1 MAGFHR
7 VTHGTE
13 DPVIFRVVARD
24 PGRASLGTAP
34 PPWAA
39 MKIGITCYPTY
50 GGSGAV
56 ATELGLDLARR
67 GHEVHFI
74 TYDSP
79 FRLHGYTE
87 RIYFHQVET
96 RMGRYP
102 LFDHFPYTLALA
114 SKQYE
119 VVLSEGLEILHV
131 HYAIPHATTAY
142 LAREM
147 LKGQQPLK
155 VITTLHGTDITL
167 VGQESSFYGITKF
180 SIEQSDEVTAV
191 STYLRDETYRAFGC
205 VSCDVKVIPN
215 FVNLQEYKPG
225 EPDAKSK
232 SSLAPEGGKVITHV
246 SNFREV
252 KRVKDVVRV
261 FARIRRAMPATL
273 IMVGDGPERVDA
285 ENEARELGVTAD
297 VRFLGRLDS
306 VASLLQATDLFL
318 LPSQTES
325 FGLAALEAMA
335 CGSPVVASRAGGLP
349 EVVDDGINGILEPV
363 GSVEAMGR
371 RAVELLR
378 DPRRYAAM
386 REAAIGK
393 AREFSAD
400 RIVPMYEHLYE
411 EVLRGTP
418 AVSRADGR

>member
-1 MAGFHR
+1 
-7 VTHGTE
+7 
-13 DPVIFRVVARD
+13 
-24 PGRASLGTAP
+24 
-34 PPWAA
+34 
-39 MKIGITCYPTY
+39 
-50 GGSGAV
+50 
-56 ATELGLDLARR
+56 
-67 GHEVHFI
+67 
-74 TYDSP
+74 
-79 FRLHGYTE
+79 
-87 RIYFHQVET
+87 
-96 RMGRYP
+96 
-102 LFDHFPYTLALA
+102 
-114 SKQYE
+114 
-119 VVLSEGLEILHV
+119 VVLREGLEILHV

-147 LKGQQPLK
+147 LRGERELR

-205 VSCDVKVIPN
+205 VSCDVRVIPN
-215 FVNLQEYKPG
+215 FVNLNEYRPAEPG
-225 EPDAKSK
+225 ERGSV
-232 SSLAPEGGKVITHV
+232 APEGTKVITHV

-261 FARIRRAMPATL
+261 FARIRRAMPANL
-273 IMVGDGPERVDA
+273 IMVGDGPDRVDA
-285 ENEARELGVTAD
+285 EQEARELGVGAD

-306 VASLLQATDLFL
+306 VATLLQSSDLFV

-349 EVVDDGINGILEPV
+349 EVVDDGVNGILEPV

-378 DPRRYAAM
+378 DGPRHADM
-386 REAAIGK
+386 RAAAIAK
-393 AREFSAD
+393 AQEFSAD
-400 RIVPMYEHLYE
+400 RIVPMYEALYR
-411 EVLRGTP
+411 EVLG
-418 AVSRADGR
+418 

>member
-1 MAGFHR
+1 
-7 VTHGTE
+7 
-13 DPVIFRVVARD
+13 
-24 PGRASLGTAP
+24 
-34 PPWAA
+34 

-114 SKQYE
+114 SKQHE
-119 VVLSEGLEILHV
+119 VALREGLEILHV

-147 LKGQQPLK
+147 LRDEQPLK

-191 STYLRDETYRAFGC
+191 SAYLRDETYRAFGC
-205 VSCDVKVIPN
+205 VSCDVRVIPN
-215 FVNLQEYKPG
+215 FVNLQEYKPI
-225 EPDAKSK
+225 EPGTRT
-232 SSLAPEGGKVITHV
+232 SLAPEGTKVITHV

-273 IMVGDGPERVDA
+273 IMVGDGPDRVDA
-285 ENEARELGVTAD
+285 ENEATELGVTAD
-297 VRFLGRLDS
+297 VRFLGRLDT
-306 VASLLQATDLFL
+306 VASLLQASDLFL

-335 CGSPVVASRAGGLP
+335 CGSPVVASRAGGIP
-349 EVVDDGINGILEPV
+349 EVVDDGVTGILEPV

-400 RIVPMYEHLYE
+400 RIVPMYEQLYE
-411 EVLRGTP
+411 EVLRGSP
-418 AVSRADGR
+418 RLSPADGR

>member
-1 MAGFHR
+1 
-7 VTHGTE
+7 
-13 DPVIFRVVARD
+13 
-24 PGRASLGTAP
+24 
-34 PPWAA
+34 

-87 RIYFHQVET
+87 RIYFHEVET

-114 SKQYE
+114 SKQHE
-119 VVLSEGLEILHV
+119 VVLSEGLDILHV
-131 HYAIPHATTAY
+131 HYAIPHATTAW

-147 LKGQQPLK
+147 LKGSSPCK

-167 VGQESSFYGITKF
+167 VGQESSFYAITKF

-191 STYLRDETYRAFGC
+191 SAYLRDETYRAFGC

-215 FVNLQEYKPG
+215 FVNLRRVQAG
-225 EPDAKSK
+225 RSRAAR
-232 SSLAPEGGKVITHV
+232 SSLAPEGDKLITHV

-318 LPSQTES
+318 LPSQTR
-325 FGLAALEAMA
+325 
-335 CGSPVVASRAGGLP
+335 VVRP
-349 EVVDDGINGILEPV
+349 
-363 GSVEAMGR
+363 R
-371 RAVELLR
+371 RARGDGVRLAR
-378 DPRRYAAM
+378 GGVAGPAASPRWSTTASTGSWSRWARSRRWAAAPSSCSAT
-386 REAAIGK
+386 RSGTRPCATAAIAK

-400 RIVPMYEHLYE
+400 RIVPMYEAA
-411 EVLRGTP
+411 LRGGP
-418 AVSRADGR
+418 AGQSRDESCRWAVRYCSGPRSWA

>member
-1 MAGFHR
+1 
-7 VTHGTE
+7 
-13 DPVIFRVVARD
+13 
-24 PGRASLGTAP
+24 
-34 PPWAA
+34 

-56 ATELGLDLARR
+56 ATELGLELAKR

-79 FRLHGYTE
+79 FRLRGYTE
-87 RIYFHQVET
+87 RVFFHQVDT
-96 RMGRYP
+96 WMGRYP

-114 SKQYE
+114 SKQHE
-119 VVLSEGLEILHV
+119 VVVREELEILHV

-147 LKGQQPLK
+147 LKGERPLR

-167 VGQESSFYGITKF
+167 VGQESSFYAITKF

-205 VSCDVKVIPN
+205 VSCNVRVIPN
-215 FVNLQEYKPG
+215 FVNLQEYRPESDG
-225 EPDAKSK
+225 AR
-232 SSLAPEGGKVITHV
+232 SSVAPEGHRIITHV

-285 ENEARELGVTAD
+285 ENEARELGVGAD

-306 VASLLQATDLFL
+306 IASLLQSSDLFL

-349 EVVDDGINGILEPV
+349 EVVDDGVNGILEPV

-378 DPRRYAAM
+378 DPARHGAM

-393 AREFSAD
+393 AATYGAD
-400 RIVPMYEHLYE
+400 RIVPMYEDFYRK
-411 EVLRGTP
+411 VL
-418 AVSRADGR
+418 A

>member
-1 MAGFHR
+1 
-7 VTHGTE
+7 
-13 DPVIFRVVARD
+13 
-24 PGRASLGTAP
+24 
-34 PPWAA
+34 

-56 ATELGLDLARR
+56 ATELGIDLARR

-74 TYDSP
+74 TYASP
-79 FRLHGYTE
+79 FRLRGYTD
-87 RIYFHQVET
+87 RVYFHEVET

-102 LFDHFPYTLALA
+102 LFDHYPYTLALA
-114 SKQYE
+114 SKQHE
-119 VVLSEGLEILHV
+119 VALREKLDILHV
-131 HYAIPHATTAY
+131 HYAIPHATTAW

-147 LKGQQPLK
+147 LRGQIPLK

-167 VGQESSFYGITKF
+167 VGQESSFYAITKF
-180 SIEQSDEVTAV
+180 SIERSDEVTAV
-191 STYLRDETYRAFGC
+191 SAFLKDETYRAFGC
-205 VSCDVKVIPN
+205 VSCDLRVIPN
-215 FVNLQEYKPG
+215 FVNLQEYAPSASP
-225 EPDAKSK
+225 ERE
-232 SSLAPEGGKVITHV
+232 LAPAGHKIISHI

-273 IMVGDGPERVDA
+273 LMIGDGPERVDA
-285 ENEARELGVTAD
+285 EKEAADLGVAED
-297 VRFLGRLDS
+297 VRFLGRLDR

-349 EVVDDGINGILEPV
+349 EVIEDGVSGILEPV

-378 DPRRYAAM
+378 DPVAYRAMADAAV
-386 REAAIGK
+386 AV
-393 AREFSAD
+393 ARTFSTD
-400 RIVPMYEHLYE
+400 RIVPMYEDLYRE
-411 EVLRGTP
+411 TLG
-418 AVSRADGR
+418 

>member
-1 MAGFHR
+1 
-7 VTHGTE
+7 
-13 DPVIFRVVARD
+13 
-24 PGRASLGTAP
+24 
-34 PPWAA
+34 

-56 ATELGLDLARR
+56 ATELGLELARR

-79 FRLHGYTE
+79 FRLRGYTE
-87 RIYFHQVET
+87 RVFYHQVDT

-114 SKQYE
+114 SKQHE
-119 VVLSEGLEILHV
+119 VVLREELDLLHV

-147 LKGQQPLK
+147 LKRDRPVQ

-167 VGQESSFYGITKF
+167 VGQEASFYAITKF
-180 SIEQSDEVTAV
+180 SIEQSDGVTAV
-191 STYLRDETYRAFGC
+191 SNYLRDETYRAFGC
-205 VSCDVKVIPN
+205 GTCDIRVVPN
-215 FVNLQEYKPG
+215 FVNLQEYRPG
-225 EPDAKSK
+225 EPGCRGKV
-232 SSLAPEGGKVITHV
+232 APEGHKVVSHV

-252 KRVKDVVRV
+252 KRVKDVIRV
-261 FARIRRAMPATL
+261 FARVRRAMPATL
-273 IMVGDGPERVDA
+273 VMIGDGPERMDA
-285 ENEARELGVTAD
+285 ENEARDLAVMDD

-306 VASLLQATDLFL
+306 VASLLQASDLFI

-335 CGSPVVASRAGGLP
+335 CGAPVVASRAGGLP
-349 EVVDDGINGILEPV
+349 EVIDDGVNGILEPV

-378 DPRRYAAM
+378 DPEKYAAM
-386 REAAIGK
+386 RAAAVAK
-393 AREFSAD
+393 AEQFSANT
-400 RIVPMYEHLYE
+400 IVPMYEAFYGD
-411 EVLRGTP
+411 VLG
-418 AVSRADGR
+418 

>member
-1 MAGFHR
+1 MR
-7 VTHGTE
+7 V
-13 DPVIFRVVARD
+13 
-24 PGRASLGTAP
+24 
-34 PPWAA
+34 
-39 MKIGITCYPTY
+39 GITCYPTY

-56 ATELGLDLARR
+56 ATELGLALARR

-79 FRLHGYTE
+79 FRLRGYAE
-87 RIYFHQVET
+87 RVYFHQVET

-114 SKQYE
+114 SKQHE
-119 VVLSEGLEILHV
+119 VALREELDVLHV

-147 LKGQQPLK
+147 LRGTRTLR

-167 VGQESSFYGITKF
+167 VGQESSFYGITRF
-180 SIEQSDEVTAV
+180 SIEQSDAVTAV
-191 STYLRDETYRAFGC
+191 STFLRDETYRAFGC
-205 VSCDVKVIPN
+205 VGCDVRVIPN
-215 FVNLQEYKPG
+215 FVNLEEYHPASG
-225 EPDAKSK
+225 PRTEA
-232 SSLAPEGGKVITHV
+232 LAPADHKLIIYV

-261 FARIRRAMPATL
+261 FARISRAMPATL
-273 IMVGDGPERVDA
+273 LMIGDGPDRPDA
-285 ENEARELGVTAD
+285 EKEAGELGVVGH

-306 VASLLQATDLFL
+306 VETLLQASDLFL

-335 CGSPVVASRAGGLP
+335 CGAPVVATRAGGLP
-349 EVVDDGINGILEPV
+349 EVVDDGVNGILEPV

-371 RAVELLR
+371 RAIELLR
-378 DPRRYAAM
+378 DPKRHQAM
-386 REAAIGK
+386 RDAAVAK
-393 AREFSAD
+393 AREFSAE
-400 RIVPMYEHLYE
+400 RVVPQYETLYQ
-411 EVLRGTP
+411 EVAAWT
-418 AVSRADGR
+418 

>member
-1 MAGFHR
+1 
-7 VTHGTE
+7 
-13 DPVIFRVVARD
+13 
-24 PGRASLGTAP
+24 
-34 PPWAA
+34 

-56 ATELGLDLARR
+56 ATELGLELARR

-79 FRLHGYTE
+79 FRLHGYTD

-114 SKQYE
+114 SKQHE
-119 VVLSEGLEILHV
+119 VVLREGLEILHV

-147 LKGQQPLK
+147 LKGQRPLK

-167 VGQESSFYGITKF
+167 VGQESSFYAITKF

-191 STYLRDETYRAFGC
+191 SAYLRDETYRAFGC

-215 FVNLQEYKPG
+215 FVNLAEYRPG
-225 EPDAKSK
+225 D
-232 SSLAPEGGKVITHV
+232 PEARETIALPGTKVITHV

-273 IMVGDGPERVDA
+273 IMAGDGPDRVDA
-285 ENEARELGVTAD
+285 ESEARELGVGPD

-378 DPRRYAAM
+378 DPGRHAAM
-386 REAAIGK
+386 REAAVAK

-400 RIVPMYEHLYE
+400 RIVPMYESLYQ
-411 EVLRGTP
+411 EVLRE
-418 AVSRADGR
+418 SL

>member
-1 MAGFHR
+1 
-7 VTHGTE
+7 
-13 DPVIFRVVARD
+13 
-24 PGRASLGTAP
+24 
-34 PPWAA
+34 

-56 ATELGLDLARR
+56 ATELGLELARR
-67 GHEVHFI
+67 GHEIHFI

-114 SKQYE
+114 SKQHE
-119 VVLSEGLEILHV
+119 VVLREGLEILHV

-147 LKGQQPLK
+147 LKGERPLR

-191 STYLRDETYRAFGC
+191 SAYLRDETYRAFGC
-205 VSCDVKVIPN
+205 VSCDIRVIPN

-225 EPDAKSK
+225 EPGARSI
-232 SSLAPEGGKVITHV
+232 LAPEGGKVVTHV

-273 IMVGDGPERVDA
+273 IMVGDGPDRVDA
-285 ENEARELGVTAD
+285 EHEAAELGVTAD

-335 CGSPVVASRAGGLP
+335 CGSPVVASRAGGIP
-349 EVVDDGINGILEPV
+349 EVVDDGVTGILEPV

-378 DPRRYAAM
+378 DPARHAGMRAA
-386 REAAIGK
+386 ALAK

-400 RIVPMYEHLYE
+400 RIVPMYEALYQD
-411 EVLRGTP
+411 VLR
-418 AVSRADGR
+418 

>member
-1 MAGFHR
+1 
-7 VTHGTE
+7 
-13 DPVIFRVVARD
+13 
-24 PGRASLGTAP
+24 
-34 PPWAA
+34 

-191 STYLRDETYRAFGC
+191 SAYLRDETYRAFGC

-285 ENEARELGVTAD
+285 ENEARELGVAAD

-306 VASLLQATDLFL
+306 VASLLQASDLFL
-318 LPSQTES
+318 LPSQIES

-335 CGSPVVASRAGGLP
+335 CGSPVVATRAGGLP
-349 EVVDDGINGILEPV
+349 EVIDDGLNGILEPV

-378 DPRRYAAM
+378 DPARYAAM
-386 REAAIGK
+386 RGAAIAK

-400 RIVPMYEHLYE
+400 RIVPMYEQLYE
-411 EVLRGTP
+411 EVLRGRP
-418 AVSRADGR
+418 AMSRADGQ

>member
-1 MAGFHR
+1 
-7 VTHGTE
+7 
-13 DPVIFRVVARD
+13 
-24 PGRASLGTAP
+24 
-34 PPWAA
+34 

-56 ATELGLDLARR
+56 ATELGLELARR

-79 FRLHGYTE
+79 FRLRGYTE
-87 RIYFHQVET
+87 RVFFHQVDT

-114 SKQYE
+114 SKQHE
-119 VVLSEGLEILHV
+119 VVLREELDLLHV

-147 LKGQQPLK
+147 LKRERPVQ

-167 VGQESSFYGITKF
+167 VGQEASFYAITKF
-180 SIEQSDEVTAV
+180 SIEQSDGVTAV
-191 STYLRDETYRAFGC
+191 SNYLRDETYRAFGC
-205 VSCDVKVIPN
+205 GMCDIRVVPN
-215 FVNLQEYKPG
+215 FVNLQEYRPG
-225 EPDAKSK
+225 EPGCRGKV
-232 SSLAPEGGKVITHV
+232 APEGHKVISHV

-252 KRVKDVVRV
+252 KRVKDVIRV

-273 IMVGDGPERVDA
+273 VMIGEGPERVDG
-285 ENEARELGVTAD
+285 ENEARDLAVMDD

-306 VASLLQATDLFL
+306 VASLLQASDLFI

-335 CGSPVVASRAGGLP
+335 CGAPVVASRAGGLP
-349 EVVDDGINGILEPV
+349 EVIDDGVNGILEPV

-378 DPRRYAAM
+378 EPEKYAAM
-386 REAAIGK
+386 RAAAIAK
-393 AREFSAD
+393 AEHFSANS
-400 RIVPMYEHLYE
+400 IVPMYEAFYG
-411 EVLRGTP
+411 EVLG
-418 AVSRADGR
+418 

>member
-1 MAGFHR
+1 
-7 VTHGTE
+7 
-13 DPVIFRVVARD
+13 
-24 PGRASLGTAP
+24 
-34 PPWAA
+34 

-67 GHEVHFI
+67 GHQVHFI

-79 FRLHGYTE
+79 FRLRGYAE
-87 RIYFHQVET
+87 RVFFHQVET
-96 RMGRYP
+96 RMGHYP

-114 SKQYE
+114 SKQHE
-119 VVLSEGLEILHV
+119 VVVRERLEVLHV

-147 LKGQQPLK
+147 LNGEWPLR

-180 SIEQSDEVTAV
+180 SIEQSDAVTAV
-191 STYLRDETYRAFGC
+191 SSYLRDETYRAFGC
-205 VSCDVKVIPN
+205 GTCDIRTIPN
-215 FVNLQEYKPG
+215 FVNLQEYRPG
-225 EPDAKSK
+225 DPDCRSG
-232 SSLAPEGGKVITHV
+232 LAPTGHRLITHV

-252 KRVKDVVRV
+252 KRVKDVIRV
-261 FARIRRAMPATL
+261 FARIQRATPATL
-273 IMVGDGPERVDA
+273 IMIGDGPERVDA
-285 ENEARELGVTAD
+285 ESEARELGVAEH
-297 VRFLGRLDS
+297 VRFLGRIDS
-306 VASLLQATDLFL
+306 VASLLQGSDLFI

-349 EVVDDGINGILEPV
+349 EVIDDGVNGILEPV

-378 DPRRYAAM
+378 DPERHAAM
-386 REAAIGK
+386 RAAAIAK
-393 AREFSAD
+393 AEQFSSQ
-400 RIVPMYEHLYE
+400 RIVPMYEAIYQ
-411 EVLRGTP
+411 EVL
-418 AVSRADGR
+418 A